1 MKKVLASLC
10 ALVGVCLLV
19 SSCGERIVSDETD
32 AQQLVRELSEFNS
45 SWLNDNEGDLS
56 VLPTKGWL
64 GVAGAD
70 VGGAWRGFK
79 WGSRA
84 GALAGPHSAGV
95 LGVLG
100 GVLVGTVSSLAEY
113 HTSAQFDSDLPS
125 PVDML
130 KTRNAYKSG
139 LIRLKNLKLTVSD
152 VERNF
157 KIPSKYS
164 SLLSIGEMH
173 NAILEILMN
182 SSIEVPD
189 GEIDPFEQNV
199 ISSDDFLSLYYLGSG
214 DESNSGSVGTDVLD
228 QIEDLFMQVFSRA
241 QTDIPSVD
249 HIHYVKT
256 IEGYNNVLSEE
267 DKQTLYAGLSV
278 AVFSARYWSN
288 RY

>member
-1 MKKVLASLC
+1 
-10 ALVGVCLLV
+10 
-19 SSCGERIVSDETD
+19 
-32 AQQLVRELSEFNS
+32 
-45 SWLNDNEGDLS
+45 
-56 VLPTKGWL
+56 
-64 GVAGAD
+64 
-70 VGGAWRGFK
+70 
-79 WGSRA
+79 
-84 GALAGPHSAGV
+84 
-95 LGVLG
+95 
-100 GVLVGTVSSLAEY
+100 
-113 HTSAQFDSDLPS
+113 
-125 PVDML
+125 ML